1 MEGVRVSNI
10 TIGGN
15 NLKVKISIK
24 GIGKTFEAQNGVGKS
39 QTVLENIN
47 LDIFEGEFCSLI
59 GASGCGKSTLL
70 NIVAGLI
77 TPSDGNIYVD
87 GEEVRGIHP
96 KFGYM
101 FQKDTLLPWLTILD
115 NVMLP
120 LEIQKN
126 AKQEI
131 ALHYLN
137 MVGLQGF
144 QNHFPKELSGGMRK
158 RVQLARL
165 LAQNPEILLMDEPFG
180 ALDAQTK
187 LVIQEEFL
195 RIWEKER
202 KTVIFVTHD
211 LQEAITLSDRIVLLS
226 ANPGR
231 VQTITP
237 VDLARPRMLENAMN
251 NAKFNQLF
259 MDIWSGLKEEVRK
272 SLQIVI

>member
-1 MEGVRVSNI
+1 M
-10 TIGGN
+10 
-15 NLKVKISIK
+15 KVKISIQ
-24 GIGKTFEAQNGVGKS
+24 GIEKKFEAQNGVGKS
-39 QTVLENIN
+39 HTVLDNID

-77 TPSDGNIYVD
+77 TPSDGTIYVD
-87 GEEVRGIHP
+87 GERVKGIHP

-126 AKQEI
+126 AKREI
-131 ALHYLN
+131 ALHYLD
-137 MVGLQGF
+137 MVGLKGF
-144 QNHFPKELSGGMRK
+144 ENHFPKELSGGMRK

-165 LAQNPEILLMDEPFG
+165 LAQNPEVLLMDEPFG

-195 RIWEKER
+195 KIWEKER

-226 ANPGR
+226 AKPGR

-237 VDLARPRMLENAMN
+237 VDLPRPRMLEHAMN

-259 MDIWSGLKEEVRK
+259 MDIWGGLKEEVRK
-272 SLQIVI
+272 SLQIVS